1 MILRRD
7 DPKTTV
13 SVPDHAAL
21 RVGTLRNILYQA
33 GIDVETFVELL

>member
-1 MILRRD
+1 MILRHD

-21 RVGTLRNILYQA
+21 RVGALRNILHQA
-33 GIDVETFVELL
+33 GIDVATFVDLV